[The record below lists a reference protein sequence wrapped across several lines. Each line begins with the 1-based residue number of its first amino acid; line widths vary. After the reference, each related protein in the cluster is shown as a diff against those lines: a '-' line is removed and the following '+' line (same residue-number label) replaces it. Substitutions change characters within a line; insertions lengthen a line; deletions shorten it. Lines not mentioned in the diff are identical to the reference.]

1 MFIKEFIDIT
11 CRINPITFVMTRNK
25 KREIIGQIKKLDLLP
40 RLSLRLLLQWS
51 IIKTIEKEVLDG
63 IRDFVFFI
71 KINITNKVVDII
83 VILLING
90 E

>member
-1 MFIKEFIDIT
+1 
-11 CRINPITFVMTRNK
+11 MTRNK

-63 IRDFVFFI
+63 TRDFVFFI

>member
-1 MFIKEFIDIT
+1 
-11 CRINPITFVMTRNK
+11 MTRNK